1 MSIYTISYDLSN
13 PGRDYESL
21 SNAIKSYG
29 NWWHQ
34 SGSVWLISSDTV
46 SSSVIRDYLK
56 GFIDR
61 NDKLFV
67 AKLSGEWAAIGFTQE
82 EYDWM
87 NNNNNRR

>member
-1 MSIYTISYDLSN
+1 MTIYTISYDLSN
-13 PGRDYESL
+13 PGRDYDSL

-34 SGSVWLISSDTV
+34 SGSVWIIASINTNSA
-46 SSSVIRDYLK
+46 SIRDYLK
-56 GFIDR
+56 QFIDS

-67 AKLSGEWAAIGFTQE
+67 AKLHGEWAGYGFTKE

-87 NNNNNRR
+87 KSKKW